1 MKVFIAN
8 IDSISKDP
16 DAFTALLSPT
26 HRARVKKF
34 QNQNRKLQFILG
46 HLMAANSGK
55 KHTSIAHKDNLVVV
69 AAASNAPVGI
79 DIENGTVDRDFA
91 AAAEFM
97 HLPIPKDKKE
107 FYRLFTFAEAT
118 YKLGTCAHCRQF
130 MRHGD
135 YVICIAS
142 TRHFDMPR
150 LTKFDANALLPTEQ
164 E

>member
-8 IDSISKDP
+8 INSISKNP
-16 DAFTALLSPT
+16 DAYTALLSPT
-26 HRARVKKF
+26 HRARVQKF
-34 QNQNRKLQFILG
+34 KNENRKLQFILG
-46 HLMAANSGK
+46 HLMADSCGK
-55 KHTSIAHKDNLVVV
+55 KHTSIAHKDCLVVV

-79 DIENGTVDRDFA
+79 DIENATIDRDFVG
-91 AAAEFM
+91 AAELM

-118 YKLGTCAHCRQF
+118 YKLGMRAHCRQF

-135 YVICIAS
+135 YIICIAS

-150 LTKFDANALLPTEQ
+150 LTKFDAGALLPTE
-164 E
+164 